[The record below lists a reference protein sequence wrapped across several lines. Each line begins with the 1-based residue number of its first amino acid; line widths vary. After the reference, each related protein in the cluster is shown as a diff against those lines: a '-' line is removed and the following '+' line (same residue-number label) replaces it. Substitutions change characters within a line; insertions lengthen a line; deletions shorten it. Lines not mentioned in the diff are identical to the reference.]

1 LYSCK
6 PAFPCN
12 PIYLSKR
19 VPRTKGEVGPLQLAL
34 LAVIGGLVDGS
45 RRRGVCYGLLQK
57 RVGADRSRSGRVVEE
72 SDDILLSGLIPGIEV
87 SSTFLKTTKTQ
98 TAMSRADSAQMG
110 VARLRLQALVRLANT
125 SLNRFLK
132 KLILTDLVEV

>member
-1 LYSCK
+1 MYSCK

-72 SDDILLSGLIPGIEV
+72 GDDILLSGLIPDITV
-87 SSTFLKTTKTQ
+87 SYTFMKTTKTR
-98 TAMSRADSAQMG
+98 TALSGTNKAQMSI
-110 VARLRLQALVRLANT
+110 LRAFDGRCWG
-125 SLNRFLK
+125 
-132 KLILTDLVEV
+132 D

>member
-1 LYSCK
+1 MYSCK

-72 SDDILLSGLIPGIEV
+72 GDDILLSGLIPDITV
-87 SSTFLKTTKTQ
+87 SYTFMKTTKTR
-98 TAMSRADSAQMG
+98 TALSGTNKPQMRTLRAFDG
-110 VARLRLQALVRLANT
+110 RCWG
-125 SLNRFLK
+125 
-132 KLILTDLVEV
+132 D